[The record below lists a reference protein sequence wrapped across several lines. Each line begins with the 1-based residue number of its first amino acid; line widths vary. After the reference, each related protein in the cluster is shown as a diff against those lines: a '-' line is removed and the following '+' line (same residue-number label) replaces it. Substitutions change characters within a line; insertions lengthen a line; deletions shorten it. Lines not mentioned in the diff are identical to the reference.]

1 MRESPE
7 PLGRA
12 EAAAAKSI
20 LAALANLDYDQ
31 AERVLAHVQEEL
43 DAAEGSAM
51 FARGIAGPNG
61 KLSVCLKTWLDEGT
75 AELFRRIAAARKQDA
90 SACNRDGIYL
100 IVHGK
105 TYTVMVA
112 EKALHD
118 ADAMD
123 IRANLT
129 GPFAALEFGGRAG

>member
-1 MRESPE
+1 MREVSKLLSRTE
-7 PLGRA
+7 T
-12 EAAAAKSI
+12 AAAKAI
-20 LAALANLDYDQ
+20 LAALANLDYEQ
-31 AERVLAHVQEEL
+31 AERVLAHVQQEL
-43 DAAEGSAM
+43 DEAEGTAM

-61 KLSVCLKTWLDEGT
+61 KLNVCLKTWLDEGT